1 MTGRDKLLAEAL
13 TAAEKNHYNGVFLI
27 PTGGGKG
34 KLMIEIAKRLK
45 PKSILYLCNS
55 QELRDKMFIDELNK
69 WDAQHLL
76 HVMDLQC
83 YQTTYKW
90 SGKHYDLV
98 LADEFDAALT
108 PEYVKVFDNNTFNH
122 KVLVSATLDDDKKRK
137 ARKIAPIIFEKKSK
151 ELIRDKILNN
161 VQYYFIKYDLSHEEN
176 DMYLHYNK
184 QFKKLLDQ
192 YLDKPTK
199 FKLEKLQIQ
208 RKQFLS
214 NLKSSAEV
222 TKWLVN
228 SLAKKDEKILIFC
241 GLSEQADRV
250 CNNSY
255 HSNNDNKQALE
266 DFHTGKKKIL
276 SVVDKVTRGVNI
288 SDVKNIILESTG
300 RSKTKITQKIG
311 RGMRLEINDTLS
323 VFFLVPYF
331 NHPFHGK
338 KPTIVEQWILDSTK
352 DMDLSKAQ
360 SIVYKPTH

>member
-1 MTGRDKLLAEAL
+1 MTGRDKLLSEAL

-34 KLMIEIAKRLK
+34 RLMIEIAKRLK

-55 QELRDKMFIDELNK
+55 QELRDKMFIDEIHK
-69 WDAQHLL
+69 WDAKYLL
-76 HVMDLQC
+76 NIMDLQC

-108 PEYVKVFDNNTFNH
+108 PEYSKVFLNNTFNH
-122 KVLVSATLDDDKKRK
+122 KILVSATLDDDKKRK
-137 ARKIAPIIFEKKSK
+137 ARKIAPIIFEKKTK
-151 ELIRDKILNN
+151 ELISNKILNN
-161 VQYYFIKYDLSHEEN
+161 VRYFFIKYDLTHEEN
-176 DMYLHYNK
+176 DMYLYYNK

-192 YLDKPTK
+192 YVDKNVK
-199 FKLEKLQIQ
+199 AKLEKLQIQ

-214 NLKSSAEV
+214 SLKSSAEV
-222 TKWLVN
+222 TKWLIKLL
-228 SLAKKDEKILIFC
+228 SQKDEKILIFC

-250 CNNSY
+250 CDNSY

-266 DFHTGKKKIL
+266 DFHSGKQKIL

-288 SDVKNIILESTG
+288 ADVKNIILESTG

-311 RGMRLEINDTLS
+311 RGMRLEINDTLN
-323 VFFLVPYF
+323 VFFLVPHF
-331 NHPFHGK
+331 SHPIYGK
-338 KPTIVEQWILDSTK
+338 KPTIVEQWIIDSTK

-360 SIVYKPTH
+360 SIQYKK